1 MSTAPCLI
9 SRFEDSELIWA
20 PFMPDINTGP
30 EVFVAQANFIPGGC
44 ILTSGMC
51 STPRSELSGPGGT
64 TGDDEPLSICKA
76 QQ

>member
-1 MSTAPCLI
+1 MI
-9 SRFEDSELIWA
+9 SPE
-20 PFMPDINTGP
+20 FMPDINTGP

-44 ILTSGMC
+44 ILTSGMYH
-51 STPRSELSGPGGT
+51 SAGPGGT